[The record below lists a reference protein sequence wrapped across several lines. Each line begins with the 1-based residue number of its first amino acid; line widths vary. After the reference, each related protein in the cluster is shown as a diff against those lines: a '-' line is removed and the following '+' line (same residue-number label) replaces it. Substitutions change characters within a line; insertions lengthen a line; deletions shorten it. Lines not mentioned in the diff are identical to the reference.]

1 MPPLLAM
8 TATKSGADNASNL
21 FYRWCCR
28 VVVPFLH
35 ADDAAPAAAAS
46 LSFSPLSLNY
56 GLLLH
61 HRRCRPLS
69 LSLSIMVYPC
79 IIAVTALSL
88 SLSLSLMVY
97 CCVGAIARA
106 LSPLLLRCF
115 YYCDSFSY

>member
-21 FYRWCCR
+21 LYRWCCC

-69 LSLSIMVYPC
+69 LSFSLSLNYG
-79 IIAVTALSL
+79 LFLHHRRHRSL
-88 SLSLSLMVY
+88 SLSFSLSY
-97 CCVGAIARA
+97 G
-106 LSPLLLRCF
+106 LLLRRRYRSRSLPPIVALF
-115 YYCDSFSY
+115 LLL